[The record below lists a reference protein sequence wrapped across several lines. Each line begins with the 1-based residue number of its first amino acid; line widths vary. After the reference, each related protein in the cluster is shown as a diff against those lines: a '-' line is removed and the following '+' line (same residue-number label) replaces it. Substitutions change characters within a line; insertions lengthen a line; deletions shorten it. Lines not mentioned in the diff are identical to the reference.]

1 MIHSEAIQR
10 PIIAKTHAQR
20 TRSSTSREDI
30 LNQLIDFD
38 GDIKMTLKAPK
49 IMPAFSLKDTD
60 WFETEIIRQFYI
72 NTNRIVDFEMLAYPE
87 DTNKGRRFVGLH
99 YHAVVKTNNK
109 KKFCKVASRKYQSI
123 LQKVKVHDS
132 QARIQKEPLWVN
144 MISREME
151 LTDPFK
157 YEEYILKN
165 YDYSTRL
172 VDSSVFQQVSP
183 FQR

>member
-1 MIHSEAIQR
+1 MILSEAIQR
-10 PIIAKTHAQR
+10 PIISKTHALH

-30 LNQLIDFD
+30 LGQLIDFD
-38 GDIKMTLKAPK
+38 GDIQMTLKAPK

-72 NTNRIVDFEMLAYPE
+72 NINRVVNFEMLAYPE
-87 DTNKGRRFVGLH
+87 DKNKGRKFVGLH

-123 LQKVKVHDS
+123 LQKVKLQH
-132 QARIQKEPLWVN
+132 AGLRIQREPLWVG
-144 MISREME
+144 MIIREME
-151 LTDPFK
+151 LTDPYK

-165 YDYSTRL
+165 YDYSIRL
-172 VDSSVFQQVSP
+172 VDTSAFQQVSP

>member
-1 MIHSEAIQR
+1 
-10 PIIAKTHAQR
+10 
-20 TRSSTSREDI
+20 
-30 LNQLIDFD
+30 
-38 GDIKMTLKAPK
+38 MTLKAPK

-132 QARIQKEPLWVN
+132 QARIQKEPLWVD